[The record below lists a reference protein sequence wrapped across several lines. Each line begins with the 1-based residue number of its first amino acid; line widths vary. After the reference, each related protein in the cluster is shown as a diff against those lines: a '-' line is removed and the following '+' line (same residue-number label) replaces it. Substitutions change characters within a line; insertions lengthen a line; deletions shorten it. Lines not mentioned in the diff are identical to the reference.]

1 MTGWGSAWLLK
12 DGATKTQ
19 ANKRNEMVI
28 SLWELGWSALDGPPD
43 AALDRLTAVTDSQQ
57 EPLKTHANPI
67 STID

>member
-1 MTGWGSAWLLK
+1 
-12 DGATKTQ
+12 
-19 ANKRNEMVI
+19 MVI